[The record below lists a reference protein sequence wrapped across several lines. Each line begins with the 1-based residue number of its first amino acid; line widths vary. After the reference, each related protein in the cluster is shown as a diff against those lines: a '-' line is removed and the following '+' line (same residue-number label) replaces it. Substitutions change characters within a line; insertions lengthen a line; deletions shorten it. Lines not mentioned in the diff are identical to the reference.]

1 MLENELNCFKKLI
14 LEADKRAIKNQSIVE
29 EKDVKS
35 IKSKF
40 ERLYLLF
47 DDLIRSEQE
56 MSPKIEQ
63 KFGNIFQREMLPYI
77 LLTEA
82 GERCYSKP
90 RGYAGDYHM
99 IESIYQNNPRGSGR
113 LGCVLDSC
121 FLDLPVAQA
130 VRNRRGLLVKEIKK
144 VLEKTNNGQVNIMS
158 IASGPAKEIFDIFDF
173 IDNPSQLK
181 IKLLDFDIQALS
193 FVNEKLTKINLN
205 NQVELLNENIIY
217 LITGKRKLEIEK
229 QDFIYSIGLIDYLK
243 DETVVKLINYIYK
256 ILKPGGKVILGNFHS
271 ANPNKAFMDYVLDWR
286 LIHRDENDM
295 NRLFNSSKFQ
305 KTCTKI
311 FFEER
316 KINLFAECI
325 K

>member
-1 MLENELNCFKKLI
+1 MLENELNSFKKLI

-56 MSPKIEQ
+56 MSPEIEQ

-99 IESIYQNNPRGSGR
+99 IESIYQNNQRGSGR

-121 FLDLPVAQA
+121 FLDLPAAQA
-130 VRNRRGLLVKEIKK
+130 ARNRRRVLVKEIKK

-217 LITGKRKLEIEK
+217 LITEKRKLEIEK
-229 QDFIYSIGLIDYLK
+229 QDFIYSIGVIDYLK

-311 FFEER
+311 FLEER